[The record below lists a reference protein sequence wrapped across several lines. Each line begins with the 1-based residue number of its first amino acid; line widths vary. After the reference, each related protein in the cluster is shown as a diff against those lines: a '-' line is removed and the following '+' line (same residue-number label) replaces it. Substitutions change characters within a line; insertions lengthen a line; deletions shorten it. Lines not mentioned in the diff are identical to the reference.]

1 MFLES
6 IVLFKQFQT
15 DFEQFSATMQGFL
28 ASKMYKNYSFE
39 YNGYNV
45 YLTKGRSGT
54 LWLFIENKQI

>member
-28 ASKMYKNYSFE
+28 ASKMHKNYSFE

-45 YLTKGRSGT
+45 YLAKGRSGT
-54 LWLFIENKQI
+54 LWLFIENTQI